1 MPPRASIRVRVLVM
15 QKRADYSSFLKHGQ
29 IEFVRTIC
37 PCYFFLWFWSQ
48 NQAFSALFPIA
59 FLLVTLCFS
68 PRNSMTFGCYL
79 YELVFLRDDV

>member
-1 MPPRASIRVRVLVM
+1 MNLLVLGILAFILLLVFRGYR
-15 QKRADYSSFLKHGQ
+15 KGFFSFSPYS
-29 IEFVRTIC
+29 
-37 PCYFFLWFWSQ
+37 
-48 NQAFSALFPIA
+48 

>member
-1 MPPRASIRVRVLVM
+1 MGSDKFNLSVLFFSVVLES
-15 QKRADYSSFLKHGQ
+15 KSGFFSFSPYS
-29 IEFVRTIC
+29 
-37 PCYFFLWFWSQ
+37 
-48 NQAFSALFPIA
+48 

>member
-1 MPPRASIRVRVLVM
+1 MPPRASIRVQVLVM
-15 QKRADYSSFLKHGQ
+15 QKRADYSSFFKHGQ
-29 IEFVRTIC
+29 IQFVRVIFSVVLESKSG
-37 PCYFFLWFWSQ
+37 FFS
-48 NQAFSALFPIA
+48 FSPYS